1 MRGTDVAALCFWI
14 LKQNYMSSAEVIQV
28 YIIPLL
34 YDSIMGFVSCRHKSN
49 ITLCV
54 TFKNSKILIISK
66 KMGRSYQI
74 YQ

>member
-1 MRGTDVAALCFWI
+1 
-14 LKQNYMSSAEVIQV
+14 MSSAEVIQV

-34 YDSIMGFVSCRHKSN
+34 YNSIMGFVSCRHKRN

-54 TFKNSKILIISK
+54 TFKNSKLIIIST
-66 KMGRSYQI
+66 KMGRRYQI